1 MPLTVDV
8 ATERVRLGV
17 SRAHVA
23 DAARAALRARRV
35 RAARLSITF
44 VSRPRMATMNRTH
57 LGRRG
62 ATDVIAF
69 CFDRA
74 SPRDPLIGDIYIAP
88 SVAARSARE
97 RGIGVREELTRLVV
111 HGTLHVLGFDHPVRA
126 SGATSPMWALQER
139 LVRRLMRARAG

>member
-74 SPRDPLIGDIYIAP
+74 SPRDPLIGDIYIVITKIAGP
-88 SVAARSARE
+88 AVGLSAAACTLVLLVALWYAYPLAVALRE
-97 RGIGVREELTRLVV
+97 RRG
-111 HGTLHVLGFDHPVRA
+111 
-126 SGATSPMWALQER
+126 SPAK
-139 LVRRLMRARAG
+139 AAGQSR